1 MSTTF
6 VPAICTQC
14 SGEMTVDPSL
24 EKAYC
29 QYCGTTFLVENAI
42 NSYNVQQANIEHIE
56 TVNIHHNH
64 NQQGFLDSIF
74 SFVEKQQVRK
84 DEKKRL
90 EEEKK
95 KRDDKVSLI
104 VLLILIPI
112 LILSFVFLGANDEE
126 LMKQYLYNFWL
137 TRNNTNP
144 EKEWKE
150 YKERVD
156 ITQDLY
162 STSIKRGYETDRG
175 RVYLKYGKPNT
186 ISEMKNEPSSYPY
199 EIWHYYGTE
208 NRSNVKFIFYNPD
221 IISNDYPLLHST
233 MQGEIYNTQ
242 WRVDLHKR
250 TNPIRDIDQ
259 TDPRNYTLDRTEE
272 YFALPK

>member
-104 VLLILIPI
+104 MLLILMPI

-126 LMKQYLYNFWL
+126 LNHEGDARTPGESSDFKGEDYRDVVSEFEENGF
-137 TRNNTNP
+137 TNIETEKLDDLITGWVTKDGEVESVSVDGDVEYSTGWYP
-144 EKEWKE
+144 EDVEVVITYHTFSEKEGDD
-150 YKERVD
+150 V
-156 ITQDLY
+156 
-162 STSIKRGYETDRG
+162 
-175 RVYLKYGKPNT
+175 
-186 ISEMKNEPSSYPY
+186 
-199 EIWHYYGTE
+199 TE
-208 NRSNVKFIFYNPD
+208 D
-221 IISNDYPLLHST
+221 
-233 MQGEIYNTQ
+233 
-242 WRVDLHKR
+242 
-250 TNPIRDIDQ
+250 
-259 TDPRNYTLDRTEE
+259 
-272 YFALPK
+272 

>member
-126 LMKQYLYNFWL
+126 LSHEGDARTPGESSDFKGEDYRDVVSEFEENGF
-137 TRNNTNP
+137 TNIETEKLDDLITGWVTKDGEVESVSVDGDVEYSTGWYP
-144 EKEWKE
+144 EDVEVVITYHTFSEKEGDD
-150 YKERVD
+150 V
-156 ITQDLY
+156 
-162 STSIKRGYETDRG
+162 
-175 RVYLKYGKPNT
+175 
-186 ISEMKNEPSSYPY
+186 
-199 EIWHYYGTE
+199 TE
-208 NRSNVKFIFYNPD
+208 D
-221 IISNDYPLLHST
+221 
-233 MQGEIYNTQ
+233 
-242 WRVDLHKR
+242 
-250 TNPIRDIDQ
+250 
-259 TDPRNYTLDRTEE
+259 
-272 YFALPK
+272 